1 MVMAMKRILFL
12 YILVVAK
19 AVLAWNSVAEMESDI
34 CVALTNDN
42 RLVSAAFIGQ
52 LGSATNSAS
61 IEMKT
66 EAHLLLS
73 ISAYQNFLQSAD
85 DKWLYYEMN
94 HASNAV
100 MSIGNKTNTWQYW
113 MARFSYAS
121 AQISVQQF
129 ADSHSTLTNA
139 LMEMFNA
146 RYVNGSSA
154 VERAILHKYE
164 MPDLGIEGA
173 MKVFAGM
180 TAAQLGIGNVAT
192 NYANQVPSL
201 YRNKIID
208 FLHDA
213 YK

>member
-1 MVMAMKRILFL
+1 MKRILFL
-12 YILVVAK
+12 CIVVAAK
-19 AVLAWNSVAEMESDI
+19 GILAWNSVAEMEADI
-34 CVALTNDN
+34 CVALTNDK
-42 RLVSAAFIGQ
+42 RLVSAAFAGQ
-52 LGSATNSAS
+52 LSSATNSAS

-100 MSIGNKTNTWQYW
+100 MSIGNMTNAWQYW
-113 MARFSYAS
+113 MTRFSYAN

-129 ADSHSTLTNA
+129 ADAHSTLTNA
-139 LMEMFNA
+139 LAEMRNA
-146 RYVNGSSA
+146 GHANASSS
-154 VERAILHKYE
+154 VERAILHRYE
-164 MPDLGIEGA
+164 MPDLDIGGA

-192 NYANQVPSL
+192 NYADQVPSL
-201 YRNKIID
+201 YRNMIID
-208 FLHDA
+208 FLRDA
-213 YK
+213 YR